1 MSPDLNI
8 SLDPPTPYHVAMHL
22 RMEFRHTV
30 SLAENMDAATDLV
43 KTQVE
48 MFIRKARDEALAAGF
63 EVNCDYMVAY

>member
-1 MSPDLNI
+1 MSPPYNHI
-8 SLDPPTPYHVAMHL
+8 DPPGPYHVVMHL
-22 RMEFRHTV
+22 RIEFRHTV

-63 EVNCDYMVAY
+63 EVKCDYMVTY